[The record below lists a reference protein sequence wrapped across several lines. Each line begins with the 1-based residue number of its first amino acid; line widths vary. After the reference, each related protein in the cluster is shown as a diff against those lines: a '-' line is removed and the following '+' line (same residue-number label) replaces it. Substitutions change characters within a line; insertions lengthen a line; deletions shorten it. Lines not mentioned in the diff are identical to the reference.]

1 LFFAPEILLSVY
13 PRAVLEFSQ
22 GWRRAFPSPPPRTC
36 SPEPLLTS
44 LGAHGTHVS
53 FPIDLSVLPPLLLSE
68 HRKHKKPAGNHPA
81 FAWSPRGPRK
91 SVPLTPPRLSHSV
104 SPTRVNFCARWPK
117 APPSYHLGT
126 ASWYIIFRFLARP
139 GVPPGPGAQNPCPV
153 RCECAAPA
161 TERVYQALT
170 PETCP
175 FTTPFPVNLSC

>member
-1 LFFAPEILLSVY
+1 MFFAPEILLSVY

-104 SPTRVNFCARWPK
+104 SPTRVNFCAKGPPK
-117 APPSYHLGT
+117 LPFGHSVLVH
-126 ASWYIIFRFLARP
+126 YIPLPCPAWGPAWAWSPESLPCALRMRSAGYRA
-139 GVPPGPGAQNPCPV
+139 GVPG
-153 RCECAAPA
+153 
-161 TERVYQALT
+161 
-170 PETCP
+170 
-175 FTTPFPVNLSC
+175 SDS